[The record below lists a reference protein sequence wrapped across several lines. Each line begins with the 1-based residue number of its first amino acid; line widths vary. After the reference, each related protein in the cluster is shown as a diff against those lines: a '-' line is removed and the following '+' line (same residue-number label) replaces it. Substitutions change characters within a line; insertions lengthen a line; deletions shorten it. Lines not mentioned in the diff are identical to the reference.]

1 MTTETVMPRIVKICD
16 DYLVVNKIPGEST
29 EALEDARSQEQG
41 TIIDLPRLLQKEL
54 GGNFLPTAV
63 HRLDVPVSGC
73 VLFAR
78 NHRSLAFFNSC
89 FRSAEKVR
97 KIYWGITEIPP
108 VELPE
113 NAELI
118 HWLEMG
124 RGNRSIAFDQ
134 EGPGR
139 KKAVLDYRV
148 LGHGDRYL
156 FLEINLITGRHHQIR
171 AQLAHR
177 GCAIK
182 GDLKYGAKRSE
193 RGGGIRLHGYAL
205 SFPAYPLLAGEET
218 ITVNA
223 PPPAPDGAVTPDN
236 LWGAFMKAAGVPE
249 NPAGA

>member
-16 DYLVVNKIPGEST
+16 DYLVVNKVPGEST
-29 EALEDARSQEQG
+29 EALEDARSKEQG

-78 NHRSLAFFNSC
+78 NHRSLAFFNNC
-89 FRSAEKVR
+89 FRSAEKLR
-97 KIYWGITEIPP
+97 KIYWGITEMPP
-108 VELPE
+108 AELPE
-113 NAELI
+113 SAELV

-139 KKAVLDYRV
+139 KKAVLHYRV
-148 LGHGDRYL
+148 VGRGDHYL

-171 AQLAHR
+171 AQLSHK

-193 RGGGIRLHGYAL
+193 RDGGIRLHGYSL
-205 SFPAYPLLAGEET
+205 SFPAYPSGEET
-218 ITVNA
+218 ITVIA
-223 PPPAPDGAVTPDN
+223 PPPVPDN